1 MRAAWRA
8 TQPVAVSCSPAHHNL
23 YEYDEDGALV
33 DHVAPFLAEGV
44 AEHEAVV
51 VVVDPRKR
59 ALLEEALGGLA
70 GRLDYVDR
78 DTYYTRPEDALA
90 GYDAQVRR
98 YLRDG
103 AQRVRVFGELPICRT
118 QEQSD
123 TWIRYEA
130 LLNPAFA
137 HHPVTIVCGLDV
149 REQPLSILEGSWQ
162 THPRTMNQRW
172 SDNGHYHRPED
183 VVRDTTPV
191 AEDVAGLRA
200 VAGDVDARALR
211 VLLRAEMAAAEIPE
225 GDAEKMLVAAGEVLV
240 NAHRHGGGLRAL
252 RIGRVGE
259 RFVCE
264 ISDHGPGLDDPVV
277 GYVPPGSEYARGAG
291 LWVARQMT
299 RRLDMVSSERGLTT
313 RLWV

>member
-1 MRAAWRA
+1 
-8 TQPVAVSCSPAHHNL
+8 VSPAPGHHNM
-23 YEYDEDGALV
+23 YEYGEDSALV
-33 DHVAPFLAEGV
+33 DSVAPFLAEGL
-44 AEHEAVV
+44 AAHEAVV
-51 VVVDPRKR
+51 LVVDPRKR
-59 ALLEEALGGLA
+59 ALLEEALGALA
-70 GRLDYVDR
+70 GQINYVDR

-98 YLRDG
+98 YLGGG
-103 AQRVRVFGELPICRT
+103 AQRVRVFAELPLCRT

-130 LLNPAFA
+130 IVNPAFA

-149 REQPLSILEGSWQ
+149 REQPLSVLEGSWQ
-162 THPRTMNQRW
+162 THPRTMNGRW

-183 VVRDTTPV
+183 IVRAYAP
-191 AEDVAGLRA
+191 APEDVVGLRA
-200 VAGDVDARALR
+200 VPADLDARALSL
-211 VLLRAEMAAAEIPE
+211 LLRAEMAAAEVA
-225 GDAEKMLVAAGEVLV
+225 DSQAEKMVLAAGEVLA
-240 NAHRHGGGLRAL
+240 NAHRYGGGARGL

-264 ISDHGPGLDDPVV
+264 ISDHGPGLDDPLA
-277 GYVPPGSEYARGAG
+277 GYVPPGSHDAGGAG

-299 RRLDMVSSERGLTT
+299 RRLDMLSTERGLTT